1 MRFIDRIS
9 PNIRR
14 TTVNYAWLSRG
25 LIERFPGLI
34 RSWFITA
41 VIIIVSLSSIS
52 ADPIGIPSIKNTNE
66 KTNFFNISGEVGTYG
81 EVYTISGRE
90 NRRPSSTG
98 RLFFKPAISIMENFT
113 INFNLF
119 MSTEGNNA
127 RQDIN
132 QIDIN
137 PKWGWGEAHL
147 IDFTESYSSF
157 TLNGIK
163 IRGASLNLTPGKF
176 RASVISGATR
186 TEVSSSAGNI
196 VYKRNI
202 NGGKI
207 GFGKEAHSYFDL
219 IVISVRDDFAPSE
232 MEIPDTTVNGDSTG
246 QAGTQNP
253 ESITPQENL
262 VGALVANLTFADK
275 KISWKNELSGSA
287 ITRDRRSIEWEQKG
301 YPEFLKNFFIPRL
314 SSGFDG
320 AFSSDIKLN
329 SNQNNLA
336 VSYQYI
342 GPGYISLGLASQ
354 APDRQAIKLRLN
366 RRFRE
371 GALKLD
377 LSRQNDNLIKQKRF
391 TTVRNTVNTGFLY
404 KPVEI
409 WNFNL
414 NVTLMTMNNDA
425 ADSSANV
432 DFTNWVFRLNNA
444 LAFKRKVGM
453 TGVSLDYSYQTAG
466 DTNPARVNSEL
477 RSHTTAARATFNIR
491 NDINITPSVNIVN
504 NRQAEAGWNT
514 TQSYAADLNVLTLNK
529 KLNSGIQLGIS
540 FDKSATSFKS
550 GIRSNYK
557 LTSNAIISL
566 RLELRNVRSDNES
579 GGFDELTSRLT
590 LTNRF

>member
-1 MRFIDRIS
+1 MSRITI
-9 PNIRR
+9 NGALLI
-14 TTVNYAWLSRG
+14 RG
-25 LIERFPGLI
+25 LIGRFPDFARL
-34 RSWFITA
+34 WFFA
-41 VIIIVSLSSIS
+41 AAIIIFSLSSIS
-52 ADPIGIPSIKNTNE
+52 ADPIDILPAK
-66 KTNFFNISGEVGTYG
+66 KADDRPAFFNLSGEIGTYG
-81 EVYTISGRE
+81 ELYSISGRE
-90 NRRPSSTG
+90 NRRPGSTG
-98 RLFFKPAISIMENFT
+98 RLFFKPTVSILENFS

-119 MSTEGNNA
+119 LSTEGNSA
-127 RQDIN
+127 RQNIN

-147 IDFTESYSSF
+147 VDFTESYSTF

-163 IRGASLNLTPGKF
+163 IRGASLNLTPGPF
-176 RASVISGATR
+176 RASAISGVTQA
-186 TEVSSSAGNI
+186 EVSSSAGNI
-196 VYKRNI
+196 VYRRNI
-202 NGGKI
+202 NGGKL
-207 GFGKEAHSYFDL
+207 GFGSDGSSYFDL
-219 IVISVRDDFAPSE
+219 IVISARDDFAPSE
-232 MEIPDTTVNGDSTG
+232 MEIPDTTVNGDTAG

-253 ESITPQENL
+253 ESITPKENL

-275 KISWKNELSGSA
+275 KISWKSELGGSA

-301 YPEFLKNFFIPRL
+301 YPEFLKNFFTPRL

-320 AFSSDIKLN
+320 AFSSDVKFN

-354 APDRQAIKLRLN
+354 APDRQAIKLSLN

-377 LSRQNDNLIKQKRF
+377 LSRQNDNLIKQKSF

-414 NVTLMTMNNDA
+414 NLTLMTMNNNA

-444 LAFKRKVGM
+444 LAFQRKVGL

-477 RSHTTAARATFNIR
+477 RSHTTAARATYNIR
-491 NDINITPSVNIVN
+491 ENISIAPSINIVN
-504 NRQAEAGWNT
+504 NRQAKAGWNT
-514 TQSYAADLNVLTLNK
+514 TQSYAADLNVLAMNK

-540 FDKSATSFKS
+540 FDKSTTSFKS
-550 GIRSNYK
+550 GIRSTYK
-557 LTSNAIISL
+557 LISSVTVNL
-566 RLELRNVRSDNES
+566 RLELRNVRSNSET

-590 LTNRF
+590 ITNRF